1 MNGILDGL
9 NPEQA
14 RAAAHVDGPLLVLAG
29 AGSGKTRVLTHR
41 IANLL
46 HQGVEPWQILAV
58 TFTNKAAGEMKERVV
73 QLVGDRGQ
81 RIFVST
87 FHSACSRFL
96 RQDIEALGYGKTFT
110 IYDTDDQRR
119 LMRQLMDEQGV
130 DRKNWSPN
138 KVLSRIDSAK
148 NRMVSPDNMSRELRL
163 PVGDPS
169 PKLFQAYQAYLKAA
183 NAADFNDLINLVV
196 KMWTERPEI
205 LERYQ
210 RRFRYLLVDEYQD
223 TNRAQYQLI
232 RLLGKGHENVMV
244 VGDDDQSIYGFR
256 GADVR
261 NILDF
266 QKDFPQAE
274 VVRLEQNYRSTAN
287 ILAAANS
294 VVKNNSHRMEKELWT
309 ADDQGAKLGMIVGRD
324 EAHEA
329 GLVLERVRNLV
340 RSGRRYGDMAI
351 IYRTNSA
358 SRAFEQALTRARI
371 PHILVGARK
380 FYERKEI
387 KDLMA
392 YLRLIVNPADDMA
405 VLRAI
410 NEPRRGMGAKAL
422 ESLRHHA
429 VIWGSHFEG
438 SGKLVQ
444 GQGRGRRA
452 G

>member
-1 MNGILDGL
+1 
-9 NPEQA
+9 
-14 RAAAHVDGPLLVLAG
+14 
-29 AGSGKTRVLTHR
+29 
-41 IANLL
+41 
-46 HQGVEPWQILAV
+46 
-58 TFTNKAAGEMKERVV
+58 
-73 QLVGDRGQ
+73 
-81 RIFVST
+81 
-87 FHSACSRFL
+87 
-96 RQDIEALGYGKTFT
+96 
-110 IYDTDDQRR
+110 
-119 LMRQLMDEQGV
+119 
-130 DRKNWSPN
+130 
-138 KVLSRIDSAK
+138 
-148 NRMVSPDNMSRELRL
+148 MVSLENMSRELRL
-163 PVGDPS
+163 PVGDPEVPS
-169 PKLFQAYQAYLKAA
+169 SIRAYQAHLKAA

-196 KMWTERPEI
+196 QLWNDRPDI

-223 TNRAQYQLI
+223 TNRAQYQLLI

-266 QKDFPQAE
+266 QKDFLKAT
-274 VVRLEQNYRSTAN
+274 VIRLEQNYRSTAN

-294 VVKNNSHRMEKELWT
+294 VVKHNAHRMEKSFG
-309 ADDQGAKLGMIVGRD
+309 QRMIKGPSYMIVGRD

-329 GLVLERVRNLV
+329 GLVLERVRMV

-392 YLRLIVNPADDMA
+392 Q
-405 VLRAI
+405 
-410 NEPRRGMGAKAL
+410 
-422 ESLRHHA
+422 
-429 VIWGSHFEG
+429 GS
-438 SGKLVQ
+438 S
-444 GQGRGRRA
+444 
-452 G
+452 